1 MLVYVASPYEA
12 LEVNELSRKSLAIEI
27 AKSECLKL
35 IKENENLIP
44 LSPVLLFSQFLE
56 EKTERTKALQMGFEL
71 LKQCDA
77 IYLSTHKDA
86 KHSKGMQKEAL
97 LAKELGIK
105 ELRLSLPL

>member
-12 LEVNELSRKSLAIEI
+12 LEVSELSRKSLAIEV

-35 IKENENLIP
+35 TKESEHIVP
-44 LSPVLLFSQFLE
+44 LSPVLLFSHFLE
-56 EKTERTKALQMGFEL
+56 EKTGRVKALQMGLEL
-71 LKQCDA
+71 LKKCDA